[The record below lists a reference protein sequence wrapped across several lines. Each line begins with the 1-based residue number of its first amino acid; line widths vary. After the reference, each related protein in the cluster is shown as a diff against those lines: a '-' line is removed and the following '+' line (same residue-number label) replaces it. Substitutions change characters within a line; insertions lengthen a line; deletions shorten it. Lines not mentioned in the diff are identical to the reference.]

1 MFVVLDSLKLA
12 LECTEV
18 MSIYSIFLLMASLN
32 STGYIIWLFTF
43 FPYSFTETKETL
55 RDLKYITV

>member
-12 LECTEV
+12 LENTEV

-32 STGYIIWLFTF
+32 STVYVVWLHT
-43 FPYSFTETKETL
+43 SFTTVSL
-55 RDLKYITV
+55 RPKKS

>member
-12 LECTEV
+12 LENTEV

-32 STGYIIWLFTF
+32 STVYVVWLHT
-43 FPYSFTETKETL
+43 SFTTVSL
-55 RDLKYITV
+55 RPKKSSEILYI